1 MSNNANNFMVE
12 ARKLSHSFEGAD
24 LEIKPVKNSNVAKC
38 HKITD
43 GNYYQEFGGTL
54 VMTCPANWSPE
65 DAASAHWI
73 AKKAYREGYEAG
85 RRSLGEDIADLLG
98 VATKEQDND

>member
-1 MSNNANNFMVE
+1 MSNNVNTFRAEVE
-12 ARKLSHSFEGAD
+12 KLHSSFEAVD
-24 LEIKPVKNSNVAKC
+24 LEVKVVKNSEVSKC
-38 HKITD
+38 HKVTD
-43 GNYYQEFGGTL
+43 GSYQQNFGGTL